1 MEMQKRP
8 SQRTP
13 TEKDVIVA
21 LQRGE
26 VSFPPLRLSL
36 EAINVKRG
44 DRAADGIVRATWG
57 RSRYRF
63 VMECKSEYTPKV
75 IAAAADQA
83 RRWSAAMRLNPI
95 VVAPFLSTEQLDA
108 LLAQGVSGLDLCG
121 NGVLWVPGEL
131 FVYRTSP
138 PTPCP

>member
-36 EAINVKRG
+36 EALDVKRG
-44 DRAADGIVRATWG
+44 DRTADGIVRAAWG

-83 RRWSAAMRLNPI
+83 RRYGVAMRLNPL
-95 VVAPFLSTEQLDA
+95 VVAPFLSAEQLDA
-108 LLAQGVSGLDLCG
+108 NQKRLLDALADR
-121 NGVLWVPGEL
+121 EA
-131 FVYRTSP
+131 
-138 PTPCP
+138 